1 MRAFVLLIGV
11 LGTAV
16 LAGLGVWQLQR
27 LEWKESVLAEIE
39 ARRGAEPVALPVTA
53 TEAEDEYRPV
63 FADGTFAGPEL
74 HVLVSQQRI
83 GAGYRI
89 VRAFETGERRIMVDL
104 GFVRDDAK
112 DAAREIEQARVTGVL
127 HWPDE
132 VDGFTPDPDRAAN
145 IWFAREVP
153 VMSEALGTEP
163 TLVVASALDP
173 ALPGVQP
180 LPPTTAHIPN
190 NHLGY
195 AVQWFGLA
203 A

>member
-1 MRAFVLLIGV
+1 
-11 LGTAV
+11 
-16 LAGLGVWQLQR
+16 
-27 LEWKESVLAEIE
+27 
-39 ARRGAEPVALPVTA
+39 
-53 TEAEDEYRPV
+53 
-63 FADGTFAGPEL
+63 FAGPEL

-104 GFVRDDAK
+104 GFVRDDVK

-132 VDGFTPDPDRAAN
+132 VDSFTPAPDRAAN

-153 VMSEALGTEP
+153 MMSEALGTEP

-180 LPPTTAHIPN
+180 LPPTTANIPN

-203 A
+203 AVWLGMTGLWLYRRSRGAGED